1 MIKPILKTIAVTIA
15 VFSFNLYKAGA
26 CTSLIAAPGA
36 TDTGSSMITYAA
48 DAHVLYGELYEK
60 KGGVHPAG
68 TMRPVIDWD
77 TNEYRGEIP
86 EAPVTYNR
94 IGNMNE
100 HGVTIA
106 ESTWSCKPELEGS
119 GMIDYGSLIYIA
131 LERAKTAREALQ
143 IMTELVDKYGYASE
157 GESFSIADP
166 TEVWILEMVGKGK
179 DDPGAVWVARRI
191 PDNAISG
198 HANHSRIHTFP
209 LKDKKNTLYAKDVIK
224 FARKMGYFD
233 GKDEDFDF
241 SRAYAVYDMGA
252 LRGCDARVWSYFNRF
267 APEGSMDRY
276 LAWITEGKGDPLPL
290 WIVPEKKISATDM
303 KWMMRDHFEGTPLDM
318 TKDIGAGPFDV
329 PYRWRPMEYEVNG
342 EKYTH
347 ERAIATQQTGFSFV
361 SDMNGD
367 RPEAMKGILWFGTD
381 DANTSVYIPI
391 FNSTLE
397 APFEVSHGNG
407 DMLTLSWDALFWV
420 TNYVANQ
427 AYNRYSQ
434 MIPDIRK
441 VQSALEDGM
450 IADVAGAEKQVSGMT
465 YEEQAK
471 VLDKISKKWATKCTK
486 DYKKLGDMLFVRYMD
501 GNIKPMN
508 EDGTFARTK
517 TGVPV
522 QPKFGGYNQR
532 YFESIVNEQGDRL
545 KVREVPQSNTPVE
558 K

>member
-1 MIKPILKTIAVTIA
+1 MARAFLLTFLISVSGVLSHFT
-15 VFSFNLYKAGA
+15 SEA

-36 TDTGSSMITYAA
+36 TDSGSSMITYAA
-48 DAHVLYGELYEK
+48 DSHVLYGELYEK
-60 KGGVHPAG
+60 KGGKHAPG
-68 TMRPVIDWD
+68 TMLQIVDWD
-77 TNEYRGEIP
+77 TQEHRGEIP
-86 EAPVTYNR
+86 EVEVTYNR

-100 HGVTIA
+100 HGVTIG
-106 ESTWSCKPELEGS
+106 ESTWACRPELEGS

-131 LERAKTAREALQ
+131 LERAKTAREA
-143 IMTELVDKYGYASE
+143 IDVMTGLVNKYGYASE

-166 TEVWILEMVGKGK
+166 NEVWIMEMVGKGK
-179 DDPGAVWVARRI
+179 TDPGAVWVARRI

-198 HANHSRIHTFP
+198 HANHSRIHNFP
-209 LKDKKNTLYAKDVIK
+209 LNDKENTLYSKDVIK
-224 FARKMGYFD
+224 FARNQGYFT
-233 GKDEDFDF
+233 GKDKEFDF

-267 APEGSMDRY
+267 ATKGVMDEY
-276 LAWITEGKGDPLPL
+276 LPWILEGKGEPMPL

-329 PYRWRPMEYEVNG
+329 PYRWRPMEYEVDGN
-342 EKYTH
+342 KYTH

-361 SDMNGD
+361 SDMNKT

-391 FNSTLE
+391 FNSTVT
-397 APFEVSHGNG
+397 APYEVSEGNG

-434 MIPDIRK
+434 MISDIRE
-441 VQSALEDGM
+441 VQSSLENGM
-450 IADVAGAEKQVSGMT
+450 IADVAKAEKQIASMP
-465 YEEQAK
+465 YEQQAE
-471 VLDKISKKWATKCTK
+471 VLDKISKEWASKCTK
-486 DYKKLGDMLFVRYMD
+486 DYKQLGDKLFVRYMD
-501 GNIKPMN
+501 GNIKPLN

-532 YFESIVNEQGDRL
+532 YFKSIVDEQGDRL
-545 KVREVPQSNTPVE
+545 KVIEVPGQNAPAE
-558 K
+558 H

>member
-1 MIKPILKTIAVTIA
+1 MIKRINISLLTIGLAVSAIGRA
-15 VFSFNLYKAGA
+15 DA

-36 TDTGSSMITYAA
+36 TNDGSSMITYAA
-48 DAHVLYGELYEK
+48 DSHVLYGELYEK
-60 KGGVHPAG
+60 QGGTHAPG
-68 TMRPVIDWD
+68 TMRPIVDWD
-77 TNEYRGEIP
+77 TQVLRGEIP
-86 EAPVTYNR
+86 EAEVTYNR

-119 GMIDYGSLIYIA
+119 GLIDYGSLIYIA
-131 LERAKTAREALQ
+131 LERSKTAREALKV
-143 IMTELVDKYGYASE
+143 MTDLVKEYGYGSE

-166 TEVWILEMVGKGK
+166 NEVWIMEMTGKGK

-209 LKDKKNTLYAKDVIK
+209 LNEKETTLYADDVIS

-252 LRGCDARVWSYFNRF
+252 MRGCDARVWAYFNKF
-267 APEGSMDRY
+267 APKGSMDKY
-276 LAWITEGKGDPLPL
+276 LPWITDGLGDPMPL
-290 WIVPEKKISATDM
+290 WVVPEEKLTANDL

-318 TKDIGAGPFDV
+318 TQDIGAGPYDV
-329 PYRWRPMEYEVNG
+329 PYRWRPMTYKVDGKE
-342 EKYTH
+342 YTH

-361 SDMNGD
+361 ADMNAK
-367 RPEAMKGILWFGTD
+367 RPEAMRGILWFGTD
-381 DANTSVYIPI
+381 DANTSVYLPI
-391 FNSTLE
+391 FNSTVH
-397 APFEVSHGNG
+397 APYEVSVGNG

-434 MIPDIRK
+434 MIPEIRN
-441 VQSALEDGM
+441 VQSGLEDAM
-450 IADVAGAEKQVSGMT
+450 QAAVTDAETSLAGLDYAAQAE
-465 YEEQAK
+465 A
-471 VLDKISKKWATKCTK
+471 LDNISKHWATKATK
-486 DYKKLGDMLFVRYMD
+486 DYKALGDYLFVRYLD
-501 GNIKPMN
+501 GNIKAVN
-508 EDGTFARTK
+508 DDGTFRRTA
-517 TGVPV
+517 TGVPDK
-522 QPKFGGYNQR
+522 PEWGGYNER
-532 YFESIVNEQGDRL
+532 YYRSIVNEQGDRL
-545 KVREVPQSNTPVE
+545 QVRDVPQVNTPVPE